1 MAKCIRV
8 VNKNWKNASQDG
20 STNGVA
26 WIRMPRRRLWLRS
39 RILITQTPNFIPV
52 YYVALVTLLTY
63 SVSTCTAARSFSSMK
78 RLKSPLRSTMT
89 DEILSSLAILHIHK
103 HKNVDIDRLVT
114 DLPVLRVDASPFA
127 CDLSSLPLYFFS
139 FRNTVAYRNH

>member
-8 VNKNWKNASQDG
+8 VSKNRENVSQDG

-26 WIRMPRRRLWLRS
+26 WFQMRRRRLWLRL
-39 RILITQTPNFIPV
+39 LITQTPNFIPV
-52 YYVALVTLLTY
+52 CYVALVTLLTY

-78 RLKSPLRSTMT
+78 RLKFPLRSTMR
-89 DEILSSLAILHIHK
+89 DERLSSLAILHIHK
-103 HKNVDIDRLVT
+103 HKNVDNDRLVT
-114 DLPVLRVDASPFA
+114 KFARLKGDASPFA
-127 CDLSSLPLYFFS
+127 CDLSTLPLYFFS